1 MTLDEVLDQKFDAG
15 RHMDSCT
22 NKVVDCGMSVNYV
35 PNHKKKKKIDA
46 FRLKYSEIK
55 LHLREMLYVL
65 KRLQMKPY

>member
-1 MTLDEVLDQKFDAG
+1 MFLT
-15 RHMDSCT
+15 T
-22 NKVVDCGMSVNYV
+22 
-35 PNHKKKKKIDA
+35 KKKIKIDA

>member
-35 PNHKKKKKIDA
+35 PNHKKKNKN
-46 FRLKYSEIK
+46 
-55 LHLREMLYVL
+55 
-65 KRLQMKPY
+65 